1 MKNKDFLTT
10 ATIIA
15 ALAVAL
21 GAFGAHGLKPLVSPE
36 RLEAF
41 KTGVQYQFYHAF
53 AIALTVII
61 SQYID
66 DKWLRRS
73 AWLFLTGILLFS
85 GSLYVLTYFSAI
97 NTVQSKGFLTERTPF
112 GEGGKWVGAITPLGG
127 VCFLLGWICLTISIS
142 KNNTYPK

>member
-1 MKNKDFLTT
+1 MKNKDLLTI
-10 ATIIA
+10 ATLLA

-61 SQYID
+61 SQFLN

-85 GSLYVLTYFSAI
+85 GSLYILTYLSAT
-97 NTVQSKGFLTERTPF
+97 NT
-112 GEGGKWVGAITPLGG
+112 EGGKWVGAITPLGG
-127 VCFLLGWICLTISIS
+127 VCFLLGWGFLTMVTV
-142 KNNTYPK
+142 KNKS

>member
-1 MKNKDFLTT
+1 MKNKDLLTI
-10 ATIIA
+10 ATLLA

-53 AIALTVII
+53 AIALTVTI
-61 SQYID
+61 SQFLD

-85 GSLYVLTYFSAI
+85 GSLYILTYLSAT
-97 NTVQSKGFLTERTPF
+97 NT
-112 GEGGKWVGAITPLGG
+112 EGGKWVGAITPLGG
-127 VCFLLGWICLTISIS
+127 VCFLLGWGFLTIVTV
-142 KNNTYPK
+142 KNKS

>member
-10 ATIIA
+10 ATALA

-61 SQYID
+61 SQHLD

-85 GSLYVLTYFSAI
+85 GSLYILTYFSAT
-97 NTVQSKGFLTERTPF
+97 NT
-112 GEGGKWVGAITPLGG
+112 EGGKWVGAITPLGG
-127 VCFLLGWICLTISIS
+127 VFFLLGWGFLTMAIL
-142 KNNTYPK
+142 KNKS

>member
-61 SQYID
+61 SQYLD

-97 NTVQSKGFLTERTPF
+97 NTVHGTPF

-127 VCFLLGWICLTISIS
+127 VCFLLGWGFLTMVTV
-142 KNNTYPK
+142 KNKS